1 MTSKDTLIA
10 VDIGTTSV
18 KAIVY
23 RIGGT
28 IEGQT
33 SQTYGTS
40 YPQPGFVEQD
50 PDQVVAAVG
59 QVLTLLLKQTNI
71 DPKAVTAI
79 VFSGIWQS
87 MIPIDARGRPLCR
100 SLLWADSRA
109 HRQSNRLLR
118 ELGAQRVRARTG
130 CSIHPMYHLPRL
142 LWFKEEAPEIFK
154 RTYKFVSI
162 KEYVLNRFF
171 GEFLIDRSVA
181 SGTGI
186 WQMSSLD
193 WDEELLVAI
202 GLSKDFFSPVAET
215 TAVFK
220 KGLRAEFA
228 AQAGLLSGTPGIV
241 GAADGAMAHLGSV
254 GLSDNRM
261 SLTVGTGAALRL
273 RISEPRSSSDTEAWC
288 YYLTE
293 HNWLLG
299 GIIQD
304 AGNVMSWFADNLMP
318 QSESKITVY
327 DMLNTYA
334 QETAPGADGLIFLP
348 FLSGERCPN
357 NRPDARG
364 AVYGLNFSHSRKH
377 LARAVMEGI
386 AYRLYSV
393 YQMLAGPSQP
403 ELVITGGLLK
413 SPVWI
418 KITADFFGKRLWLPK
433 VSETSA
439 WGLILIALRSLNVAK
454 NLEDLNR
461 LVEVAGCQ
469 EPDWEAHRKYEDI
482 HNTYNDLYR
491 KLFP

>member
-1 MTSKDTLIA
+1 MDCKDFIIA

-23 RIGGT
+23 RIHGS
-28 IEGQT
+28 IEAQT
-33 SQTYGTS
+33 SQTYATS

-50 PDQVVAAVG
+50 PDQVVSAVG
-59 QVLTLLLKQTNI
+59 NVLTLLLKQTGMQ
-71 DPKAVTAI
+71 PKSITAI

-87 MIPIDARGRPLCR
+87 MIPIDGQGRPLCR

-109 HRQSNRLLR
+109 HRQSNRLLA
-118 ELGAQRVRARTG
+118 ELGAQKARQRTG
-130 CSIHPMYHLPRL
+130 CTIHPMYHLPRL
-142 LWFKEEAPEIFK
+142 LWFKEEAPEIFR
-154 RTYKFVSI
+154 RTYKFISI
-162 KEYVLNRFF
+162 KEYVLSKLF
-171 GEFLIDRSVA
+171 GELLVDRSVA

-186 WQMSSLD
+186 WQMSSMD
-193 WDEELLVAI
+193 WDEDLLGTI

-215 TAVFK
+215 TAVLK
-220 KGLRAEFA
+220 QGLTAEFA
-228 AQAGLLSGTPGIV
+228 SQTGLLSGTPGII

-254 GLSDNRM
+254 GLSENRM
-261 SLTVGTGAALRL
+261 SLTVGTGAALRM
-273 RISEPRSSSDTEAWC
+273 RISEPQTSADTEAWC

-304 AGNVMSWFADNLMP
+304 AGNVVSWFVDNLMP
-318 QSESKITVY
+318 DNESRVTVY
-327 DMLNTYA
+327 DMLNSYA
-334 QETAPGADGLIFLP
+334 QQTAPGADGLIFLP
-348 FLSGERCPN
+348 FLSGERCPH

-364 AVYGLNFSHSRKH
+364 AIYGLNFSHTRKH
-377 LARAVMEGI
+377 LARAAMEGI

-393 YQMLAGPSQP
+393 YQMLAGRSQP

-418 KITADFFGKRLWLPK
+418 KITADFFGKRLWIPK

-439 WGLILIALRSLNVAK
+439 WGLVLLALRSLNVVE
-454 NLEDLNR
+454 NLEELNR

-469 EPDWEAHRKYEDI
+469 EPDWEAHRKYRDI
-482 HNTYNDLYR
+482 HNTYHDLYR